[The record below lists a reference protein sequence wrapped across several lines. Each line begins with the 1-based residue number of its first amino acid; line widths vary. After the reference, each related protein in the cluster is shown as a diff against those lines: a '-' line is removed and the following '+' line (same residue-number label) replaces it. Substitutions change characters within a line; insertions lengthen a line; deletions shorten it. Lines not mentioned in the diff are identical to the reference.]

1 MMMGAYGGMMM
12 PPMPL
17 AGLFG
22 RFFSKCNRNLSE
34 LLIVE
39 RPNLNTIKSY

>member
-17 AGLFG
+17 ACLLG